1 MSVRLAGF
9 DLAWKSEK
17 NTTAA
22 SFGDLNGN
30 YLHLTKV
37 YPALR
42 SLGELKSVI
51 QSEDRLF
58 GVAIDA
64 PLIINNISG
73 QRKCEKLLSMAY
85 GGRGVS
91 CHSSNLDLYPHPA
104 GVELSLHLK
113 GRGFQ
118 HLQNAATGKFQIEC
132 YPHPAI
138 IEMFGLSE
146 RLAYKKGKVAYKK
159 QGQTRLSRYIKALEK
174 SRVISLVIGSE
185 IEEYLEEEYIWSLT
199 GAALKVNEDVLDSI
213 VCTYI
218 GALFAKQSTQTTYG
232 SIEDGYIYV
241 PEQVCI

>member
-1 MSVRLAGF
+1 MSKLEAIIKQYRQAIKRFEEVLEHEKSDIVRDAAIQRFEFSF

-30 YLHLTKV
+30 YLHLTNV

-85 GGRGVS
+85 GRRGVS
-91 CHSSNLDLYPHPA
+91 CHSSNLDLYPNPA
-104 GVELSLHLK
+104 GVKVIVKKILPLLASEL
-113 GRGFQ
+113 
-118 HLQNAATGKFQIEC
+118 
-132 YPHPAI
+132 
-138 IEMFGLSE
+138 
-146 RLAYKKGKVAYKK
+146 
-159 QGQTRLSRYIKALEK
+159 
-174 SRVISLVIGSE
+174 
-185 IEEYLEEEYIWSLT
+185 
-199 GAALKVNEDVLDSI
+199 
-213 VCTYI
+213 
-218 GALFAKQSTQTTYG
+218 
-232 SIEDGYIYV
+232 
-241 PEQVCI
+241 EQLNHEN